1 MPLVKSSKHPGKK
14 QSPPSVKKPAMKNSA
29 KPASNSSK
37 SNRKRTKS
45 SPAYSSLKSGQMTV
59 ERMKSAIWQSLLKI
73 NDAIITAAS
82 AGHLA
87 SAKELFDFAGV
98 YSLPNPD
105 EEVATAATAQPVAP
119 AASSPS
125 PEPAQVHPID
135 MFFKRIGIEPSCE
148 EPVPEVA

>member
-14 QSPPSVKKPAMKNSA
+14 QSPPSVKKPAVKSPA
-29 KPASNSSK
+29 KAASGSSK
-37 SNRKRTKS
+37 ANQKRPKS
-45 SPAYSSLKSGQMTV
+45 APAYSSLKSRQMTV
-59 ERMKSAIWQSLLKI
+59 ERMKRAIWASLLKI
-73 NDAIITAAS
+73 NDAIIAAATS
-82 AGHLA
+82 GNVA
-87 SAKELFDFAGV
+87 SAKELFHLAGV

-105 EEVATAATAQPVAP
+105 EENAAAATQPVAP
-119 AASSPS
+119 DASAPS